1 MALSIVKETI
11 ELRSVTTDAN
21 GNAFITKRIN
31 LVEGKMHSLMQVD
44 MFQDRWPAFDQT
56 TPSNAVVEVV
66 ISAYPSIPTNM
77 DFSPVFPESY
87 PAAGDDSVM
96 FKEIRQVY
104 DQERIVSFRTDGQQF
119 PSLQIAAQNK
129 SFFYT
134 DHVYINM
141 TWRGAP
147 SSTYT
152 NLGFSFLLVLDN
164 KNSSAL
170 EHSLGV
176 LSESHNAMC
185 AQLMSNGRM
194 TTVETL
200 RGNVFPMWRYG
211 GIRPESMIT
220 PLAANSFFLPLSN
233 RDEEEMQSAP
243 AIRTAVNDARQMNT
257 FDGAL
262 GPRRPD
268 WLREFLNAGLISGPI
283 RPNPIPL
290 RYADNG
296 NTRMF

>member
-11 ELRSVTTDAN
+11 ELRSVTTDVN
-21 GNAFITKRIN
+21 GNAFINKRIN
-31 LVEGKMHSLMQVD
+31 LMAGKLHALMQVD
-44 MFQDRWPAFDQT
+44 MFQDRWPTFDPAAPQQA
-56 TPSNAVVEVV
+56 NLEVV
-66 ISAYPSIPTNM
+66 ITAYPSIPTNM
-77 DFSPVFPESY
+77 DFAPNQPNSY

-96 FKEIRQVY
+96 FKLHRQVF
-104 DQERIVSFRTDGQQF
+104 DFARIVSFKADEEQF
-119 PSLQIAAQNK
+119 PSLQIASQNK

-147 SSTYT
+147 STTYS

-164 KNSSAL
+164 KNTGGL

-211 GIRPESMIT
+211 GIRPETMIS
-220 PLAANSFFLPLSN
+220 PLAANSFFLPIAN
-233 RDEEEMQSAP
+233 RDAEDMQNTLQ
-243 AIRTAVNDARQMNT
+243 IRQTVNDARQMNA

-268 WLREFLNAGLISGPI
+268 WLRQFLNAGLISGPI

-290 RYADNG
+290 RKADNG

>member
-1 MALSIVKETI
+1 MPLSIVKETI

-31 LVEGKMHSLMQVD
+31 LMEGKLHALMQVD
-44 MFQDRWPAFDQT
+44 MFQDRFPTFDPAA
-56 TPSNAVVEVV
+56 PSQASCEVV
-66 ISAYPSIPTNM
+66 ITAYPSIPTTM
-77 DFSPVFPESY
+77 DFGPNQPNSY

-96 FKEIRQVY
+96 FKLHRQVY
-104 DQERIVSFRTDGQQF
+104 DQARIVSFKADEEQF
-119 PSLQIAAQNK
+119 PSLQIAASNK

-147 SSTYT
+147 STTYS
-152 NLGFSFLLVLDN
+152 NLGYSFLLVLDN
-164 KNSSAL
+164 KGTGGL

-176 LSESHNAMC
+176 LNESHNAMC

-211 GIRPESMIT
+211 GIRPETMIS
-220 PLAANSFFLPLSN
+220 PLAANSFFLPLAN
-233 RDEEEMQSAP
+233 RDAEEMQNTP
-243 AIRTAVNDARQMNT
+243 AIRQTVADARQMNA
-257 FDGAL
+257 FDAAL

-268 WLREFLNAGLISGPI
+268 WLREFLNAGFESGPI

-290 RYADNG
+290 RKADNG

>member
-1 MALSIVKETI
+1 MVLSVVKETI
-11 ELRSVTTDAN
+11 ELRSVTTDVN

-31 LVEGKMHSLMQVD
+31 LVEGKLHALMQVD
-44 MFQDRWPAFDQT
+44 MFQDRFPSFDPAS
-56 TPSNAVVEVV
+56 PSQASVEVV
-66 ISAYPSIPTNM
+66 ITAYPSIPTNM
-77 DFSPVFPESY
+77 DFGPNQPNSY

-96 FKEIRQVY
+96 FKLHRAVF
-104 DQERIVSFRTDGQQF
+104 DLARIVSFKADEEQF
-119 PSLQIAAQNK
+119 PSVQIAASNK

-147 SSTYT
+147 STTYS
-152 NLGFSFLLVLDN
+152 NLGYSFLLVLDN
-164 KNSSAL
+164 KNTGGL

-194 TTVETL
+194 TTVATL

-211 GIRPESMIT
+211 GIRPESMLT
-220 PLAANSFFLPLSN
+220 PLAANSFFLPIAN
-233 RDEEEMQSAP
+233 RDAEEMQNTL
-243 AIRTAVNDARQMNT
+243 AIRQTVSDARQMNT

-268 WLREFLNAGLISGPI
+268 WLREFLNAGLESGPI